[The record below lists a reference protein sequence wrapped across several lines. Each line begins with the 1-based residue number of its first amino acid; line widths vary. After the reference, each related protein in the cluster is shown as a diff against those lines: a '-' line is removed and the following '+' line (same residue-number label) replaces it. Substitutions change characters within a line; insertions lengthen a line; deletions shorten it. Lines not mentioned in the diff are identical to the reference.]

1 MATKV
6 SYDYIVIGA
15 GSAGCV
21 VANRL
26 SENGRFS
33 VLLIEAGKHHKSI
46 ILNMPAALG
55 LPLES
60 TKFNWG
66 FVSQP
71 DKGVN
76 GHTSDQHRGKVL
88 GGSSSINGMVFV
100 RGNPRDYERWAASG
114 LPDWSYK
121 HCLPYFRKMESFNGG
136 DDTYRGR
143 TGPLH
148 VHQCKA
154 DNELYQSFLG
164 AGQDYGLKFNKD
176 QNGKEQEGVNIA
188 QASTYKGERWSTA
201 RAYLDPIIDRK
212 NLTIAITS
220 LVKKV
225 CIEGKKATGVIY
237 ESAGSDIFAEA
248 REEVIL
254 CAGAFGSPQLLMLS
268 GVGDSDEL
276 REHGIEAVHHLP
288 GVGKDLQDHAAVPI
302 QYTTKRNVSPTFQL
316 STHIGRGYVGARW
329 LLAKAGLG
337 ASNYF
342 EVGAF
347 FKGNESADYANLQH
361 EFFPMIGEFYRG
373 QARVNPGFQYFTSVM
388 RPQSRGSVT
397 LRSKDPSAA
406 PVIKLNFLDAYE
418 DVRQLREGIKVTRE
432 MIAQR
437 SWSAL
442 RGVEVSPGIDIQK
455 DAEIEAWIRENA
467 GTGYHAVST
476 CRMGVD
482 DMAVTDNEGRVRGLG
497 KLRVIDASV
506 MPSLVTG
513 NTNAPTI
520 MLAEKLVDKVLGKAL
535 PPANIG

>member
-1 MATKV
+1 MTTKV

-26 SENGRFS
+26 SENGQFS

-71 DKGVN
+71 DQGVN
-76 GHTSDQHRGKVL
+76 GNTSDQHRGKVL

-121 HCLPYFRKMESFNGG
+121 HCLPYFKKMESFNGG
-136 DDTYRGR
+136 DETYRGR

-164 AGQDYGLKFNKD
+164 AGQDYGLKFNQD

-201 RAYLDPIIDRK
+201 RAYLDPVIDRK

-225 CIEGKKATGVIY
+225 CIEDKKATGVIY

-268 GVGDSDEL
+268 GVGDRDEL
-276 REHGIEAVHHLP
+276 REHGIETVHHLP

-442 RGVEVSPGIDIQK
+442 RGLKSAPGLIFKRILK
-455 DAEIEAWIRENA
+455 
-467 GTGYHAVST
+467 
-476 CRMGVD
+476 
-482 DMAVTDNEGRVRGLG
+482 
-497 KLRVIDASV
+497 
-506 MPSLVTG
+506 
-513 NTNAPTI
+513 
-520 MLAEKLVDKVLGKAL
+520 
-535 PPANIG
+535 